1 MHAKPHGRKVRSDT
15 LAQLATQIST
25 PDAPQHKA
33 IALQLRTAIVEGILQ
48 PGDNLTQQ
56 AIANA
61 FGVSRMPVREAL
73 RTLEVQGYLR
83 GDNHKAY
90 VVTDVS
96 AATWPEDLP
105 GLLRAVTDQYV
116 AYGDEQAQQAFGHQ
130 VMGFIAALKAGQSQL
145 PPPNAMLGSKQVSTT
160 PR

>member
-1 MHAKPHGRKVRSDT
+1 MHAKPHGRKVRLDT

-25 PDAPQHKA
+25 QDAPQHKA

-73 RTLEVQGYLR
+73 RTLEAQGYLQ
-83 GDNHKAY
+83 GDKHKAY

-105 GLLRAVTDQYV
+105 GLLRAVTEQY
-116 AYGDEQAQQAFGHQ
+116 AACETEQARQVFGHQ
-130 VMGFIAALKAGQSQL
+130 VMECLASLNDLKTARAS
-145 PPPNAMLGSKQVSTT
+145 
-160 PR
+160 